1 MAKLL
6 PFSLLSPAVKFLL
19 VSLIRVGL
27 LAALLGGGVA
37 LAAGAVWGAIAAA
50 LIVFAAF
57 GYYAWKLAQLSDW
70 LRDPTAA
77 TLPDASG
84 LWGDVLI
91 KLYRMLRDERLNR
104 QSLAEA
110 LSNFSTG
117 SVRPSRRR
125 GDAR

>member
-1 MAKLL
+1 MAKFL
-6 PFSLLSPAVKFLL
+6 PFSLMSAAVKFLL

-50 LIVFAAF
+50 LMVFAAF

-70 LRDPTAA
+70 LGDPTAA

-104 QSLAEA
+104 QSLADQA
-110 LSNFSTG
+110 LSHA
-117 SVRPSRRR
+117 
-125 GDAR
+125 AR

>member
-1 MAKLL
+1 M
-6 PFSLLSPAVKFLL
+6 SPAVKFLL

-50 LIVFAAF
+50 LMVFAAF

-84 LWGDVLI
+84 LWGRRA
-91 KLYRMLRDERLNR
+91 Y
-104 QSLAEA
+104 QA
-110 LSNFSTG
+110 LSHA
-117 SVRPSRRR
+117 
-125 GDAR
+125 AR